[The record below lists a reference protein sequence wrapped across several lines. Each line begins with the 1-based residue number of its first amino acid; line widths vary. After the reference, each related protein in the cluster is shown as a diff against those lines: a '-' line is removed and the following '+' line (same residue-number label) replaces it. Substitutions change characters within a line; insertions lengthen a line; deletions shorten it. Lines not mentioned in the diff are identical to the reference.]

1 MAKQTINLGTAP
13 TGAGGDDRRSA
24 WVKAIANFDELY
36 TWIATG
42 FQRGNI
48 LGAVSQAGGV
58 PTGALLQRGSNANG
72 EFIRLADG
80 TQICWGVITIA
91 KQALG
96 SQGAGRSNMAAAF
109 AVAPRVF
116 AVASTSVGASG
127 NQAAIGEQAM
137 NGIWWSSTTTQVWA
151 DTWSYRY
158 ATASDVQYQ
167 YFAIG
172 RWF

>member
-1 MAKQTINLGTAP
+1 MAKQDINLGAAP
-13 TGAGGDDRRSA
+13 NGVGGDDRRSA
-24 WVKAIANFDELY
+24 WLKAIANFNELY
-36 TWIATG
+36 SWIATG
-42 FQRGNI
+42 YQKGNI

-80 TQICWGVITIA
+80 TQICWGLITVP
-91 KQALG
+91 KQAL
-96 SQGAGRSNMAAAF
+96 SAQANGRATMPVAF
-109 AVAPRVF
+109 AAVPRIL
-116 AVASTSVGASG
+116 ATPLGSIGASG

-137 NGIWWSSTTTQVWA
+137 NGIWWSATTNLVYA
-151 DTWSYRY
+151 DSWSYRY

-167 YFAIG
+167 YIAIG

>member
-24 WVKAIANFDELY
+24 WLKAINNFDELY
-36 TWIATG
+36 AWIATG
-42 FQRGNI
+42 FHKGNI

-80 TQICWGVITIA
+80 TQVCWGVITVP
-91 KQALG
+91 KQALNTQA
-96 SQGAGRSNMAAAF
+96 SGRATMPVAF
-109 AVAPRVF
+109 ATAPRII
-116 AVASTSVGASG
+116 ATALSSIGASG
-127 NQAAIGEQAM
+127 NQSAIGEQAY
-137 NGIWWSSTTTQVWA
+137 NGIWWGATTTQVNA
-151 DTWSYRY
+151 DSWSYRL

-167 YFAIG
+167 YIAFG